1 MVIYI
6 LINDKRTNKAINA
19 ISNRIHKG
27 NYLSKAHSGLYTVI
41 AVSDKGEVGVDIEK
55 KAERS
60 KETIRYFFSK
70 YRSFVIEGEIDE
82 SLCSFYK
89 TWTAMESY
97 FKLRKKGF
105 YTDKNFSVDLDR
117 NKLIVGSKEHY
128 IAHIDYNNY
137 IICICTQYEEIR
149 NIQVIDDMSCVIA

>member
-55 KAERS
+55 KRNVQKRLSDIFFRS
-60 KETIRYFFSK
+60 TEVLLLKEKSMKAYVHFIRRGLQWKAIS
-70 YRSFVIEGEIDE
+70 
-82 SLCSFYK
+82 
-89 TWTAMESY
+89 
-97 FKLRKKGF
+97 
-105 YTDKNFSVDLDR
+105 N
-117 NKLIVGSKEHY
+117 
-128 IAHIDYNNY
+128 
-137 IICICTQYEEIR
+137 
-149 NIQVIDDMSCVIA
+149 